1 VTLDPAH
8 VVVFAALAAI
18 AATYDV
24 WRRRIPNWI
33 SVAIAASGVVAQW
46 TALGVR
52 GAGSAI
58 LAVLLVLVLMTLMW
72 RVRLVGGGDA
82 KVASAAAAWVGTG
95 ATLSYLVVSALVGGG
110 FALGYYIAAAANAR
124 AAVRFNLSRL
134 HVPTVPD
141 GTESATA
148 ILVPYGAACVVGALL
163 VVLS

>member
-1 VTLDPAH
+1 VALVPAH
-8 VVVFAALAAI
+8 VVVFAALGAVAA
-18 AATYDV
+18 AHDV

-33 SVAIAASGVVAQW
+33 SVAIAASGIVAQW

-52 GAGSAI
+52 GAGSAT
-58 LAVLLVLVLMTLMW
+58 LAVLLVLALMTPMW

-82 KVASAAAAWVGTG
+82 KVGAAAAAWVGAG

-110 FALGYYIAAAANAR
+110 LALAYYVAAAANRR

-134 HVPTVPD
+134 QVPTLPD
-141 GTESATA
+141 RTEGAEA
-148 ILVPYGAACVVGALL
+148 VLVPYGAAFVVGALL